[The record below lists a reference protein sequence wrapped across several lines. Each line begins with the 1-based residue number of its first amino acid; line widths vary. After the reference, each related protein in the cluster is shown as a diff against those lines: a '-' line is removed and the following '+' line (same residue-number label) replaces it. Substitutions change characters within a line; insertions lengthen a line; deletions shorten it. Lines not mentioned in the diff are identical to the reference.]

1 MVDSVK
7 NMPIFRTYVDV
18 IYGITTG
25 YLCWGKFELGPY
37 FKIFSYNGVEGARFR
52 FGGRTANSFSKKI
65 QLEAYLAY
73 GTLDGKFKG
82 GGDIL
87 YMFNK
92 NPRRDL
98 SLEYKWDVEQIGLSP
113 NAFAT
118 DNILSSL
125 FHRGPNNKLTMV
137 REYKTAYERLP

>member
-1 MVDSVK
+1 VLK
-7 NMPIFRTYVDV
+7 
-18 IYGITTG
+18 
-25 YLCWGKFELGPY
+25 GPG
-37 FKIFSYNGVEGARFR
+37 SG
-52 FGGRTANSFSKKI
+52 FGGRTANSFSRKI

-98 SLEYKWDVEQIGLSP
+98 ALEYKWDVEQIGLSP

-118 DNILSSL
+118 DNILSSSPS
-125 FHRGPNNKLTMV
+125 RA
-137 REYKTAYERLP
+137 EQ